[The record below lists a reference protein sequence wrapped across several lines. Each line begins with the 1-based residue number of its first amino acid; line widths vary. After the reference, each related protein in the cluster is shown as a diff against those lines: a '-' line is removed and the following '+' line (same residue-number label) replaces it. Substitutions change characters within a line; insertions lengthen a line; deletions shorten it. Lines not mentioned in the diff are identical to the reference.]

1 MSSYITDVLD
11 CLTTGLDRE
20 IVFFINR
27 TTLDHFYQLCQTWYI
42 VQTYHKIMSVYSY
55 MMKFRVDSQQARD
68 SVQDILVIGQILSNF
83 EPIVKLNK
91 QTDNIPGNQGG
102 MFKWMFK

>member
-1 MSSYITDVLD
+1 
-11 CLTTGLDRE
+11 
-20 IVFFINR
+20 
-27 TTLDHFYQLCQTWYI
+27 
-42 VQTYHKIMSVYSY
+42 MSVYSY

-83 EPIVKLNK
+83 EPIVKSNK